1 MSIWLCNSLHEY
13 LDISFTPWT
22 FIFSYRAKAPQ
33 MSQLQQWPIT
43 ALRVIALS
51 LQRPHLNG
59 TPLFPTRQ
67 TPPMPKLLKPQEYH
81 LTPPPTLQIMSLH
94 HRGPQCPLG
103 LLKTLEPQH
112 PPHRNPQG
120 LPAKILPQSH
130 LQRQKEDLLLCLGS
144 AVSCW
149 CLLSLFWSAV
159 LWNECM
165 KV

>member
-1 MSIWLCNSLHEY
+1 MSILLCNSLHEY
-13 LDISFTPWT
+13 LEIPFTPWT
-22 FIFSYRAKAPQ
+22 FIFSYRAKSQA
-33 MSQLQQWPIT
+33 QLQQWPVTPIW
-43 ALRVIALS
+43 VIALS
-51 LQRPHLNG
+51 LQWPHLNW
-59 TPLFPTRQ
+59 TPLLLTQQ

-94 HRGPQCPLG
+94 HRRPRCPLG
-103 LLKTLEPQH
+103 LIKPQH
-112 PPHRNPQG
+112 LPVSTPQG
-120 LPAKILPQSH
+120 LLAIMVPPLH
-130 LQRQKEDLLLCLGS
+130 LWRQKEDLLLCLGS

>member
-59 TPLFPTRQ
+59 TPLFL
-67 TPPMPKLLKPQEYH
+67 TPPMPKLLKPQECH

-103 LLKTLEPQH
+103 LVKTLEPQH
-112 PPHRNPQG
+112 PPHRNPQR